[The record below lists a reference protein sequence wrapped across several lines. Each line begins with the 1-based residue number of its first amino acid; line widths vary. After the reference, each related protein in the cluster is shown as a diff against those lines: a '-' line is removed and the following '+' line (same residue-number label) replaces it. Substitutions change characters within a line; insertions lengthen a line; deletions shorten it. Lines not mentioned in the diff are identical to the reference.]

1 MFKHHSLYKIKYSQ
15 NFLRSF
21 ATAKSLVDSMQLEP
35 TDRVIEI
42 GPGSGQLTK
51 HFVNKVA
58 VVIAIDKDPN
68 LSAKLAGRLG
78 EPKNLVSLHG
88 DFAELELPV
97 NGYKIVGNIPFAQTA
112 EIVRK
117 LTSYRAPPL
126 ASFLIM
132 QFEAAQKLTGKPHET
147 LQSLSLKARFDI
159 EILKFLPAKEFV
171 PQPKVNAALVAIKL
185 NEKLS
190 GNALKNYLSLLNE
203 AFNGNY
209 QSLFE
214 FLEKKYGYRR
224 AVEINRQINARKLRR
239 AIRFE
244 EWVKLAEVL
253 V

>member
-21 ATAKSLVDSMQLEP
+21 ATAKSLVDAMQLEP

-42 GPGSGQLTK
+42 GPGSGQLTR

-58 VVIAIDKDPN
+58 VVVAIDKDPN
-68 LSAKLAGRLG
+68 LANKLASRLG
-78 EPKNLVSLHG
+78 YPKNLVSLCG
-88 DFAELELPV
+88 DFSELDLPV
-97 NGYKIVGNIPFAQTA
+97 NSYKVIGNIPFAQTA

-126 ASFLIM
+126 SIFLIM
-132 QFEAAQKLTGKPHET
+132 QYEAAQKLAGVPFET

-159 EILKFLPAKEFV
+159 EILKFLSAKEFV
-171 PQPKVNAALVAIKL
+171 PRPKVNAALVSFKL
-185 NEKLS
+185 NRRLV
-190 GNALKNYLSLLNE
+190 GDNLKNYLDLLNQ
-203 AFNGNY
+203 AFDGNY

-214 FLEKKYGYRR
+214 FLKKKYGYRR
-224 AVEINRQINARKLRR
+224 AVEIDKQIDTRKLRR

-244 EWVKLAEVL
+244 EWARLAEVL
-253 V
+253 G